1 VRIGL
6 FAPYD
11 LSRAGGVGS
20 HIRAQARALRAL
32 GHFVRVFGPA
42 SAPLGNADEVAL
54 SGSVSVTVSGTESG
68 LGLDPRSAGRV
79 ARLFARERF
88 DIVHVHEPL
97 TPLLPWFAVRSSPA
111 PVVGTFHV
119 HREAGHRFYP
129 IGRPLLTPL
138 MRRIACRIAVSEAA
152 RRTVARYFP
161 GTYEIVPNGIEFD
174 AFRTPRPRPGAAD
187 AGRRHVLFVGRLE
200 PRKGVESLVRAMAR
214 VQAEVRDARLLIVG
228 DGPDRHRLESLAASA
243 GTDARFTGYVDDDAL
258 PGYFQ
263 AADVF
268 CSPATGG
275 ESFGV
280 VLLEAMACGTPVVAT
295 AIQGYSELIGGT
307 AGASLVPPGDDDA
320 LASAIVALLGD
331 EHRRRAAA
339 DSGVERARAFDWSAI
354 ARRLETVYLDL
365 VARGRPPAD
374 RPPAEPG
381 STRV

>member
-32 GHFVRVFGPA
+32 GHDVRVFGPA
-42 SAPLGNADEVAL
+42 SAPLGDAGEVAL

-68 LGLDPRSAGRV
+68 LGLDPRSAGRI
-79 ARLFARERF
+79 ARLFARDRF

-97 TPLLPWFAVRSSPA
+97 TPLLPWFAVLSSPA

-129 IGRPLLTPL
+129 IGRPLLAPVI
-138 MRRIACRIAVSEAA
+138 RRIACRIAVSEAA

-161 GTYEIVPNGIEFD
+161 GEYEIVPNGIEFE
-174 AFRTPRPRPGAAD
+174 AFRAPRPRPAAAD
-187 AGRRHVLFVGRLE
+187 PGRRHVLFVGRLE
-200 PRKGVESLVRAMAR
+200 PRKGVESLVRAMVR
-214 VQAEVRDARLLIVG
+214 VQAEAHDARLLIVG
-228 DGPDRHRLESLAASA
+228 DGPDRPRLESLATSA
-243 GTDARFTGYVDDDAL
+243 GIDARFTGYVDDDAL

-263 AADVF
+263 ATDVF

-280 VLLEAMACGTPVVAT
+280 VLLEAMACGAPVVAT
-295 AIQGYSELIGGT
+295 AIEGYSELIGGT
-307 AGASLVPPGDDDA
+307 SGSSLVPAGDADA
-320 LASAIVALLGD
+320 MASAILALLQD
-331 EHRRRAAA
+331 ERRRRAAA
-339 DSGVERARAFDWSAI
+339 GSGVERARAFDWAAI
-354 ARRLETVYLDL
+354 ARRLETVYLSL
-365 VARGRPPAD
+365 AGPASGHHD
-374 RPPAEPG
+374 RRA
-381 STRV
+381 